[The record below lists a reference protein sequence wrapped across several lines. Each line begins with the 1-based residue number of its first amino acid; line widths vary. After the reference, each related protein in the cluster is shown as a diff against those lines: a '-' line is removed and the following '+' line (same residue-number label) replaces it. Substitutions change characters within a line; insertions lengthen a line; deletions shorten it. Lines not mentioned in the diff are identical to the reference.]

1 MWKILAAVLLTG
13 CVAMGGGNTT
23 YRDASGRMTGSA
35 TKVGN
40 QVIYRDASGRM
51 TGSKTSR

>member
-23 YRDASGRMTGSA
+23 YRDASGKYSGSA
-35 TKVGN
+35 TTSGN
-40 QVIYRDASGRM
+40 RTTYRDASGKYS
-51 TGSKTSR
+51 GSSSR